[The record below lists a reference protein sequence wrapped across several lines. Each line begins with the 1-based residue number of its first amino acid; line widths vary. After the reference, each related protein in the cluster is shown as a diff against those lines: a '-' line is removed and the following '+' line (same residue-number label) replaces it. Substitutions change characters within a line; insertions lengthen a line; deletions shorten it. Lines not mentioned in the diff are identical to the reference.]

1 MRCSRRDGLS
11 RLVLR
16 SAADCDGLLR
26 VRRGQEGNDCVGDGA
41 GGSPG
46 QVMARA
52 FDELEASV
60 RQGLRQVACGIDWD
74 QCVLRVCE
82 HEHRRFD

>member
-1 MRCSRRDGLS
+1 MTRCSRRDGLS

-16 SAADCDGLLR
+16 SAAASRWRLR
-26 VRRGQEGNDCVGDGA
+26 VRRSQEGNDCLGDGG

-60 RQGLRQVACGIDWD
+60 RQGSCQLAGGIDSD
-74 QCVLRVCE
+74 Y
-82 HEHRRFD
+82 

>member
-1 MRCSRRDGLS
+1 MFTPGRAERAGL
-11 RLVLR
+11 
-16 SAADCDGLLR
+16 A
-26 VRRGQEGNDCVGDGA
+26 EGSSNDCLGDGT